1 MFGSSR
7 FAISGN
13 VGAGSVYSGLQSM
26 AAGGYGG
33 AAAAKAVGGLL
44 GAGGYLAAR
53 GRGEDGENGGD
64 ECKKQMDE

>member
-1 MFGSSR
+1 M
-7 FAISGN
+7 
-13 VGAGSVYSGLQSM
+13 YSGLQSM